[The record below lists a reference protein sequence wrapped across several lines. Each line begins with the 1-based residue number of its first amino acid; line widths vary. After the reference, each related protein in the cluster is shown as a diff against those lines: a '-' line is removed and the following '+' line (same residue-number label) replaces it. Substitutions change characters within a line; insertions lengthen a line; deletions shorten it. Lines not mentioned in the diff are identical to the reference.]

1 MWHLADTTTAF
12 GDVRFPG
19 QTGHSEVR
27 HPCPLMTQSGHAIA
41 RRNRRTEAAAFGQTS
56 KLVRYGTC
64 ELRQGNLE
72 VTV

>member
-1 MWHLADTTTAF
+1 
-12 GDVRFPG
+12 
-19 QTGHSEVR
+19 
-27 HPCPLMTQSGHAIA
+27 MTQSGHAIA

-64 ELRQGNLE
+64 ELRQGDLE